1 MISFRQLQYALAVE
15 QHLHFKKAAE
25 QCNVSQSA
33 LSSGVTELERQLGVQ
48 LFERDNKNVMV
59 TAPGRQILERAR
71 KICVD
76 VEDLQ
81 QFGKIQR
88 EPLSYPLTLGVIPTV
103 GPYLLPKVLPSVR
116 RDHPQFRLRIE
127 EEQSGTLLDRVRN
140 GDIDTAILALPYHH
154 EGLLA
159 FEFWQENFLWVT
171 HSSDP
176 LAQRRT
182 IGSKQLGDTRLMLL
196 KDGHCLKEHALAACR
211 IRSDSI
217 DNSMASTSLHT
228 LVQMAAGKL
237 GSTLVPQMALDTLLS
252 GTPELKA
259 IPLEEPGPHRRLA
272 FIMRPNFAGLP
283 SIELLGN
290 LFRNSLNLSVKTH
303 R

>member
-25 QCNVSQSA
+25 HCSVSQSA
-33 LSSGVTELERQLGVQ
+33 LSTGVTELERQLGVQ
-48 LFERDNKNVMV
+48 LFERDNKSVMV
-59 TAPGRQILERAR
+59 TALGRQVLERAR

-76 VEDLQ
+76 VEDLH
-81 QFGKIQR
+81 QFGRVQR
-88 EPLSYPLTLGVIPTV
+88 EPLSFPLSLGVIPTV

-116 RDHPQFRLRIE
+116 RDYPQFRLRIE
-127 EEQSGTLLDRVRN
+127 EDQSATLLDRVRS
-140 GDIDTAILALPYHH
+140 GDIDTAILALPYPH

-176 LAQRRT
+176 LAKRRT
-182 IGSKQLGDTRLMLL
+182 ISSKHLGDTRLMLL
-196 KDGHCLKEHALAACR
+196 KDGHCLKEHALAACKL
-211 IRSDSI
+211 RSDSV

-228 LVQMAAGKL
+228 LVQMVAGKL
-237 GSTLVPQMALDTLLS
+237 GSTLVPQMALESLLS
-252 GTPELKA
+252 GDPDLKA
-259 IPLEEPGPHRRLA
+259 IPLDEPGPHRRLA
-272 FIMRPNFAGLP
+272 FIMRPNFVGLP

-290 LFRNSLNLSVKTH
+290 LFTTSLKRSSTSH
-303 R
+303 Q